1 VSRVIVPILQR
12 HWFLVILGIV
22 LAMGMIFPEQSA
34 QYAFAIPKNWI
45 IAGVLLAMSLPLEF
59 AAMWNAMRRP
69 APSLL
74 ATFISFVVVP
84 LLVWPISL
92 FFRSDLAAG
101 LIIASAVPC
110 SMASVTVWTR
120 LAGGNEAVSILVT
133 VITNLACF
141 VVTPTW
147 VWFLVGRQTA
157 TESFGK
163 MALQLFL
170 VVVLPMVAGQML
182 RTIPT
187 VGCWANRQKKLLSHV
202 AQSGVLAIVFV
213 GAVYSGRQLRELGS
227 DVFEVGGQI
236 LLMMV
241 AVAILHLVAWT
252 IGLFTAREFGMN
264 REDQIAVA
272 FGGSQKTL
280 MVGLAIALTIPG
292 LTILPMLSYHVEQLL
307 IDTVLAGRLK
317 AKEQLKSK
325 RITESTAAASKW

>member
-12 HWFLVILGIV
+12 HWFLVVLGFV
-22 LAMGMIFPEQSA
+22 LALGMIFPEQSA

-84 LLVWPISL
+84 LLAWPISL

-101 LIIASAVPC
+101 IIIASAVPC

-141 VVTPTW
+141 VVTPAW
-147 VWFLVGRQTA
+147 VWFLVGRQTE
-157 TESFGK
+157 TESFAA

-170 VVVLPMVAGQML
+170 VVVLPMVAGQLL
-182 RTIPT
+182 RSIPT
-187 VGCWANRQKKLLSHV
+187 VGSWANRQKKLLSHV
-202 AQSGVLAIVFV
+202 AQAGVLAIVFV

-227 DVFEVGGQI
+227 LVFEVGGQI

-241 AVAILHLVAWT
+241 AVAVLHLVVWA
-252 IGLFTAREFGMN
+252 IGLFAAREIGMN

-280 MVGLAIALTIPG
+280 MVGLALALTIGG
-292 LTILPMLSYHVEQLL
+292 LAILPMLAYHVEQLL

-317 AKEQLKSK
+317 INALTRRS
-325 RITESTAAASKW
+325 

>member
-12 HWFLVILGIV
+12 HWFLVVLGFV
-22 LAMGMIFPEQSA
+22 LALGMIFPEQSA

-84 LLVWPISL
+84 LLAWPISL

-141 VVTPTW
+141 VVTPAW
-147 VWFLVGRQTA
+147 VWFLVGRQTE
-157 TESFGK
+157 TESFAV

-170 VVVLPMVAGQML
+170 VVVLPMVAGQLL
-182 RTIPT
+182 RSI
-187 VGCWANRQKKLLSHV
+187 
-202 AQSGVLAIVFV
+202 
-213 GAVYSGRQLRELGS
+213 
-227 DVFEVGGQI
+227 VFEVGGQI

-241 AVAILHLVAWT
+241 AVAVLHLVAWA
-252 IGLFTAREFGMN
+252 IGLFAARELRMN

-280 MVGLAIALTIPG
+280 MVGLALALTIGG
-292 LTILPMLSYHVEQLL
+292 LAILPMLAYHVEQLL
-307 IDTVLAGRLK
+307 IDTVLAGRL
-317 AKEQLKSK
+317 
-325 RITESTAAASKW
+325 RINAVTPPAAPSLD

>member
-12 HWFLVILGIV
+12 HWFLVVLGFV
-22 LAMGMIFPEQSA
+22 LALGMIFPEQSA

-84 LLVWPISL
+84 LLAWPISL

-101 LIIASAVPC
+101 IIIASAVPC

-141 VVTPTW
+141 VVTPAW
-147 VWFLVGRQTA
+147 VWFLVGRQTE
-157 TESFGK
+157 TESFAA

-170 VVVLPMVAGQML
+170 VVVLPMVAGQLL
-182 RTIPT
+182 RSIPT
-187 VGCWANRQKKLLSHV
+187 VGSWANRQKKLLSHV
-202 AQSGVLAIVFV
+202 AQAGVLAIVFV

-227 DVFEVGGQI
+227 VVFEVGGQI

-241 AVAILHLVAWT
+241 AVAVLHLVVWA
-252 IGLFTAREFGMN
+252 IGLFAAREIGMN

-280 MVGLAIALTIPG
+280 MVGLALALTIGG
-292 LTILPMLSYHVEQLL
+292 LAILPMLAYHVEQLL

-317 AKEQLKSK
+317 INALTRRS
-325 RITESTAAASKW
+325 

>member
-22 LAMGMIFPEQSA
+22 LAVGIIFPENGA
-34 QYAFAIPKNWI
+34 PLAFAIPKNWI

-84 LLVWPISL
+84 LLAWPISL
-92 FFRSDLAAG
+92 FFRSDLSAG
-101 LIIASAVPC
+101 IIIASAVPC

-141 VVTPTW
+141 VVTPAW
-147 VWFLVGRQTA
+147 VWFLVGRQTE
-157 TESFGK
+157 TESFAV

-170 VVVLPMVAGQML
+170 VVVLPMMAGQLL
-182 RTIPT
+182 RSIPM
-187 VGCWANRQKKLLSHV
+187 VGSWANRQKKSLSHV
-202 AQSGVLAIVFV
+202 AQCGVLSIVFV

-227 DVFEVGGQI
+227 QLFEVAGQI

-241 AVAILHLVAWT
+241 AVAVLHLVAWA
-252 IGLFTAREFGMN
+252 IGIFAARELGMN

-280 MVGLAIALTIPG
+280 MVGLALALTIGG
-292 LTILPMLSYHVEQLL
+292 LAILPMLAYHVEQLL
-307 IDTVLAGRLK
+307 IDTVLAGRV
-317 AKEQLKSK
+317 
-325 RITESTAAASKW
+325 RINELTHRS